1 MQLIEMDEDEYLSSD
16 FSDDTLR
23 TVLDWFGP
31 QVKDALLLPR
41 EAIGHVDYRDIGVH
55 VGTQR
60 VINL

>member
-1 MQLIEMDEDEYLSSD
+1 MEGSFLLEEMPMIEMDEDEYLSSD

-41 EAIGHVDYRDIGVH
+41 EAIIHVD
-55 VGTQR
+55 R
-60 VINL
+60 VAVRA

>member
-41 EAIGHVDYRDIGVH
+41 EAIIYVD
-55 VGTQR
+55 R
-60 VINL
+60 VAVRA